1 MIQIIKRADFLSE
14 RDKENILGE
23 NARKLLTQNLQ

>member
-1 MIQIIKRADFLSE
+1 MIQLIKSADFLSE

-23 NARKLLTQNLQ
+23 NVRKLLKIQ